1 MGQQASTAVLASTAV
16 SVLAGG
22 VGSAIGVG
30 VAFPIDSLKTKTQVK
45 VCTKGTA
52 DETVFSRAR
61 NSYRHEGIAGF
72 YGGLIP
78 TMVGS
83 ALISGVSLSSN
94 HLAVCA
100 INASNFMGGGAGGRA
115 VTPFVTL
122 LLAAFFAAFVQTF
135 VIVPVGKFA
144 SLFFSLLNHIS
155 KDQGP
160 SRLKRTHQHVI
171 FTQLTR
177 FLSGNKRSSQS
188 YDASSRKSIL
198 VRQRARMH

>member
-1 MGQQASTAVLASTAV
+1 MVQQASTSVSFVGSTAA
-16 SVLAGG
+16 SLLIAGI
-22 VGSAIGVG
+22 GSAIGVG
-30 VAFPIDSLKTKTQVK
+30 VAYPIDSLKTKTQVK
-45 VCTKGTA
+45 VCTKETA
-52 DETVFSRAR
+52 YETLFSRAR
-61 NSYRHEGIAGF
+61 NTHRHEGIAGF

-100 INASNFMGGGAGGRA
+100 LNASNFMGGGAGDGG

-122 LLAAFFAAFVQTF
+122 LLAAFFAAFIQTF

-160 SRLKRTHQHVI
+160 SRLRRTHQHVI

-177 FLSGNKRSSQS
+177 FLWKQKIESK
-188 YDASSRKSIL
+188 L
-198 VRQRARMH
+198 

>member
-1 MGQQASTAVLASTAV
+1 MGQHVSTSVSIAGSTAA

-61 NSYRHEGIAGF
+61 NTYRHEGIAGF

-100 INASNFMGGGAGGRA
+100 INASNFMGGGVSGRDA
-115 VTPFVTL
+115 STPFVTL
-122 LLAAFFAAFVQTF
+122 LLAACISGFVQTF
-135 VIVPVGKFA
+135 VVVPVGESA
-144 SLFFSLLNHIS
+144 S
-155 KDQGP
+155 
-160 SRLKRTHQHVI
+160 
-171 FTQLTR
+171 
-177 FLSGNKRSSQS
+177 
-188 YDASSRKSIL
+188 
-198 VRQRARMH
+198 